1 MKFHRPRRTPPI
13 ITIVPLIDIL
23 TILLIFFIATTVFKS
38 QQTQVVIDLP
48 EVKTAVAKANE
59 TAPAILAINKDGEVF
74 LDGEPITMADVGA
87 AYKKLSDQRRPL
99 ALKADEKASY
109 GRVLEVLDALRLAGA
124 TNLPAF
130 TKPQ

>member
-1 MKFHRPRRTPPI
+1 MKFHRPRRTPPL

-38 QQTQVVIDLP
+38 QQAQVVIELP
-48 EVKTAVAKANE
+48 SVKTAVAKANE
-59 TAPAILAINKDGEVF
+59 AAPAILAINKEGEVF
-74 LDGEPITMADVGA
+74 LEGEPLALSEVGA
-87 AYKKLSDQRRPL
+87 AYKKLEEAHRAL

-124 TNLPAF
+124 QNLPAF

>member
-1 MKFHRPRRTPPI
+1 MKFHRPRRTPPL

-38 QQTQVVIDLP
+38 QQAQVVIELP
-48 EVKTAVAKANE
+48 SVKTAVAKANE
-59 TAPAILAINKDGEVF
+59 AAPAILAINKEGDVF
-74 LDGEPITMADVGA
+74 LDGEPLALSAVGA
-87 AYKKLSDQRRPL
+87 AYKKLEEAHRPL

-124 TNLPAF
+124 SNLPAF